1 MAAYRDVDRLVE
13 PDPGRTEVLLIGVG
27 GGGCQ
32 ALMRMTRSWIDGPHA
47 MGIDTDQQ
55 ALSASSLADTLLV
68 GQSSTKG
75 SGAGGNLATGRMA
88 VEENL
93 DAIRERL
100 SRVDIVFLIV
110 TLGGGTGTGASPL
123 IAEVA
128 KEMGAL
134 VMSFAALPFS
144 FEGEE
149 RQKQARLGLRDLR
162 AHSDAL
168 VVLPNDRLLED
179 DTKAET
185 FMQSFAQS
193 DYMVGVGVRALW
205 KLVSSP
211 GLVNVGFADLRRIIE
226 QTDGTCSFGYGA
238 GEGPLRVEH
247 AMQQLL
253 SNALTDRGA
262 HLAKCNG
269 MLVNIIGGEDL
280 RISEVQSLMTQ
291 LKGLAREGC
300 DIVMGVNTEASMQNE
315 VYVTILS
322 AEEWLPQEI
331 EVQEA
336 EAGEAS
342 SVGEDDA
349 SPAKGAGRKD
359 RKRRF
364 RGPRVEQGRF
374 DLEGRGK
381 GRFKGVEPTL
391 YRGQDLDVPTFI
403 RKNIKITVEKQG

>member
-13 PDPGRTEVLLIGVG
+13 PEPGQTEVLLVGVG

-32 ALMRMTRSWIDGPHA
+32 ALMRMTRSWLEGPHA
-47 MGIDTDQQ
+47 LGIDSDQQ
-55 ALSASSLADTLLV
+55 ALSACSLADILLA

-75 SGAGGNLATGRMA
+75 GGAGGDLAAGRIA
-88 VEENL
+88 VEEIL
-93 DAIRERL
+93 DSLRERL
-100 SRVDIVFLIV
+100 SRVDIVFLVV
-110 TLGGGTGTGASPL
+110 TLGGGTGTGAAPL

-134 VMSFAALPFS
+134 VLSFAALPFS
-144 FEGEE
+144 FEGEG
-149 RQKQARLGLRDLR
+149 RQKQARLGLRNLR

-185 FMQSFAQS
+185 FVQSFAQS
-193 DYMVGVGVRALW
+193 DHMVGVGVRALW
-205 KLVSSP
+205 KLMISP
-211 GLVNVGFADLRRIIE
+211 GVVNVGFADLRRIIE

-238 GEGPLRVEH
+238 GGGPLRVEQ

-262 HLAKCNG
+262 HLAKCGG

-280 RISEVQSLMTQ
+280 RIAEVQSIMTQ
-291 LKGLAREGC
+291 LKGLARVGC
-300 DIVMGVNTEASMQNE
+300 DIVMGVNTESSMQNE

-322 AEEWLPQEI
+322 AEEWLPQEDQNA
-331 EVQEA
+331 ESVTEA
-336 EAGEAS
+336 
-342 SVGEDDA
+342 VGEEGA
-349 SPAKGAGRKD
+349 SAKDAGRRE
-359 RKRRF
+359 RKPRS

-403 RKNIKITVEKQG
+403 RKNIKIAIEK